1 MNKEL
6 PSGLYLYKKQSKEHI
21 VLKEMLQFVKTVS
34 PSSTLSFSYV
44 EANDSLHPHLSLW
57 ENLQLVMAGVSSWKE
72 LYQGL
77 IPEQQALLNLLKEPY
92 KKVKDAEVWEKFIVS
107 FFKAILG
114 PSKNILIDMN
124 EELISPFLIEGL
136 KKMVLNSMSTKTI
149 YLASANMPLWLD
161 CAHSI
166 VKRIEYKFEI
176 EPLDPELIRK
186 HCLL

>member
-1 MNKEL
+1 MKKDL
-6 PSGLYLYKKQSKEHI
+6 PSGLYLYRKNSHEHTA
-21 VLKEMLQFVKTVS
+21 LKEMLQFVKTVS
-34 PSSTLSFSYV
+34 PSSALSFSYV
-44 EANDSLHPHLSLW
+44 EAHDSLHPHLSLW
-57 ENLQLVMAGVSSWKE
+57 ENLQLVIAGVSSWKE

-107 FFKAILG
+107 FLKAVLG

-136 KKMVLNSMSTKTI
+136 KKMVLSCMDTKRV
-149 YLASANMPLWLD
+149 YLASANMPVWLD

-166 VKRIEYKFEI
+166 VKRIEYKFEV
-176 EPLDPELIRK
+176 EPLDPVIIK
-186 HCLL
+186 THFT